1 MIWTRFL
8 WNLVEANL
16 MSAEGQYVKVRDLT
30 IYYETFGSGEPLV
43 LLHGGTVIVQP
54 VQPVQGDR

>member
-1 MIWTRFL
+1 M
-8 WNLVEANL
+8 VEANL